1 MMAREKPIVGKIEM
15 RVFAA
20 ADEKGIVMIEV
31 EFAAA
36 IRAF

>member
-1 MMAREKPIVGKIEM
+1 MMAREKPIIGQVEM

-20 ADEKGIVMIEV
+20 ADEKSIVMIEI

-36 IRAF
+36 VWAF